1 MGTGYCLFSLFGVLI
16 YWLIL
21 NIKNYFLSKQNKRY
35 YSFAELWKGQY
46 FDGRFYFLV
55 GFCVVMGLV
64 ALTIYLNW

>member
-1 MGTGYCLFSLFGVLI
+1 MGAGYRLFSLFGVLI

-35 YSFAELWKGQY
+35 YSFTELWKGQY
-46 FDGRFYFLV
+46 FDGRPHFLV
-55 GFCVVMGLV
+55 GFCVVMGFV